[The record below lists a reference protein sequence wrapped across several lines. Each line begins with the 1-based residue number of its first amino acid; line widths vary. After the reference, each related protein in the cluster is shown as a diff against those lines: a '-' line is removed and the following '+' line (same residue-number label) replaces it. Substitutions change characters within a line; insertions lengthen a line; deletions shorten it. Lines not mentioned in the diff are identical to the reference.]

1 MSPTLSI
8 DEFLLMTEALPPFD
22 PPYIT
27 FQGSGPNTHCIETLV
42 DGTTRPI
49 PMPQVVSRL
58 ETNHSETKTK
68 KTAHITSKLID
79 KTSAS
84 ADLSR
89 SDGRAALYLDVP
101 FGEKDKAKKLGA
113 KWDAAARKWYVP
125 HGLDVNLFKQWWSD
139 DLKIK

>member
-8 DEFLLMTEALPPFD
+8 DEFLLMTDALPPFD

-27 FQGSGPNTHCIETLV
+27 FKGSGTNTHCIETLI

-49 PMPQVVSRL
+49 PMPQAVSPL
-58 ETNHSETKTK
+58 ETNYSETKTK
-68 KTAHITSKLID
+68 KSVHTTSKLIN
-79 KTSAS
+79 KPTAS
-84 ADLSR
+84 VGLSR

-101 FGEKDKAKKLGA
+101 FAEKDKAKTLGA
-113 KWDAAARKWYVP
+113 KWDAVARKWYVP

-139 DLKIK
+139 NLKVK